1 MRDRGRDKWDRACWY
16 AGLGAIVGGA
26 MGYALGWA
34 IGGAEHQ
41 GVIVGALLG
50 STTGS
55 FLGRPGSLASGYLI
69 GMLSAGAYLLG
80 GMIAMTQVGMFWPR
94 AFAFCDLFALASA
107 SLAALGLP
115 LLLTRGPFPG
125 SR

>member
-1 MRDRGRDKWDRACWY
+1 MRDRGRDKWGRACWY

-34 IGGAEHQ
+34 VGGAEHQ
-41 GVIVGALLG
+41 GVIVGALVA

-55 FLGRPGSLASGYLI
+55 FLGRPGSLAIAYLI
-69 GMLSAGAYLLG
+69 GVLGAAAYLLG
-80 GMIAMTQVGMFWPR
+80 GLIGMIELGMFWPG
-94 AFAFCDLFALASA
+94 ALELCDLFALASA